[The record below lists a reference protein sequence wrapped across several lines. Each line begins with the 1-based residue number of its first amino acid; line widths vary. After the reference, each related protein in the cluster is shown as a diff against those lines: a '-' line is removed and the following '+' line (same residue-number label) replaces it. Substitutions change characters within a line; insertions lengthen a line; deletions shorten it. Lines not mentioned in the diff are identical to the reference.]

1 MKIVYYTCQTGPG
14 EGYIPSIKEQIPDGI
29 EAYFL
34 HDGYLG
40 TPENRGWNY
49 IDLTKEADCPTAS
62 FQLRQRYGRFLH
74 HRWFPDADWTIYT
87 DQKYYLHRNFW
98 EECLSLIENATTE
111 LGGSLDCIV
120 NNAGITQD
128 NLAIRMSL
136 DEWRRVID
144 INLTSTFLM
153 SKFAIKKMLKNKSG
167 KIVNITS
174 VVGHMGNLG
183 QANYTAS
190 KAGIVAMS
198 KSLAIEYAK
207 KNINVN
213 CISPGFIKTAMTDK
227 IDEKFKETIISK
239 IPSARLGEPE
249 DIANAVGFLCS
260 DQSSYINGETL
271 HVNGGMYMA

>member
-1 MKIVYYTCQTGPG
+1 MNDLKNKNIIVTGASGGIGNSIIKRLNEEGANILASGTRIEKLEELKKNFEGIKILKFDISQ
-14 EGYIPSIKEQIPDGI
+14 SDKI
-29 EAYFL
+29 EEF
-34 HDGYLG
+34 
-40 TPENRGWNY
+40 
-49 IDLTKEADCPTAS
+49 
-62 FQLRQRYGRFLH
+62 
-74 HRWFPDADWTIYT
+74 
-87 DQKYYLHRNFW
+87 
-98 EECLSLIENATTE
+98 IENATKE

-136 DEWRRVID
+136 DEWKKVID

-174 VVGHMGNLG
+174 VVGHTGNVG
-183 QANYTAS
+183 QVNYTAS
-190 KAGIVAMS
+190 KAGIIAMS

-207 KNINVN
+207 KNININ

-227 IDEKFKETIISK
+227 IDDKFKETIISK
-239 IPSARLGEPE
+239 IPSARLGEPD
-249 DIANAVGFLCS
+249 DIANAVVFLS
-260 DQSSYINGETL
+260 SNQSNYINGETL

>member
-1 MKIVYYTCQTGPG
+1 MSDLKGKNIIITGASGGIGNSIVKKLYDNGANILASGTRIEKLDELKKNFEKIKILKFDISQR
-14 EGYIPSIKEQIPDGI
+14 DNI
-29 EAYFL
+29 EEF
-34 HDGYLG
+34 
-40 TPENRGWNY
+40 
-49 IDLTKEADCPTAS
+49 
-62 FQLRQRYGRFLH
+62 
-74 HRWFPDADWTIYT
+74 
-87 DQKYYLHRNFW
+87 
-98 EECLSLIENATTE
+98 IENATKE
-111 LGGSLDCIV
+111 LGGNLDCIV

-136 DEWRRVID
+136 EEWKKVID

-153 SKFAIKKMLKNKSG
+153 SKYAIKKMLKNKSG

-174 VVGHMGNLG
+174 VVGHTGNLG

-190 KAGIVAMS
+190 KAGIIAMS
-198 KSLAIEYAK
+198 KSLSIEYAK

-227 IDEKFKETIISK
+227 IDEKFKEAIVSK

-249 DIANAVGFLCS
+249 DIANAVLFLVS
-260 DQSSYINGETL
+260 NQSNYINGETL

>member
-1 MKIVYYTCQTGPG
+1 MSNLKNKNIIVTGASGGIGNSIIKKLNEAGANILASGTKIEKLEELKQNFKD
-14 EGYIPSIKEQIPDGI
+14 IKTLKFDISQSDKI
-29 EAYFL
+29 EDF
-34 HDGYLG
+34 
-40 TPENRGWNY
+40 
-49 IDLTKEADCPTAS
+49 
-62 FQLRQRYGRFLH
+62 
-74 HRWFPDADWTIYT
+74 
-87 DQKYYLHRNFW
+87 
-98 EECLSLIENATTE
+98 IENATNE
-111 LGGSLDCIV
+111 LGGSLDGIV

-136 DEWRRVID
+136 EDWQKVIN

-174 VVGHMGNLG
+174 VVGHTGNLG

-213 CISPGFIKTAMTDK
+213 CISPGFINTAMTDK
-227 IDEKFKETIISK
+227 IDDKYKEAILSK
-239 IPSARLGEPE
+239 IPSARLGEPN
-249 DIANAVGFLCS
+249 DIANAVLFLIS
-260 DQSSYINGETL
+260 EQSSYINGETL

>member
-1 MKIVYYTCQTGPG
+1 MNNLENKNIIVTGASGGIGNAIIKKLNEAGANILASGTRIEKLEELKKNFEGIKILKFDISQ
-14 EGYIPSIKEQIPDGI
+14 SNKI
-29 EAYFL
+29 EEF
-34 HDGYLG
+34 
-40 TPENRGWNY
+40 
-49 IDLTKEADCPTAS
+49 
-62 FQLRQRYGRFLH
+62 
-74 HRWFPDADWTIYT
+74 
-87 DQKYYLHRNFW
+87 
-98 EECLSLIENATTE
+98 IENATGE

-136 DEWRRVID
+136 EEWQKVIN

-174 VVGHMGNLG
+174 VVGHTGNLG

-190 KAGIVAMS
+190 KAGIVAMT

-207 KNINVN
+207 KNININ

-227 IDEKFKETIISK
+227 IDEKFKEAIISK
-239 IPSARLGEPE
+239 IPSARLGEPN
-249 DIANAVGFLCS
+249 DIANAVLFLIS
-260 DQSSYINGETL
+260 DQSDYINGETL